1 MMNDLDFL
9 KLAFKEAKKAY
20 VKDKVPVGTLIV
32 INGEIIAKAHNKK
45 ESLKDQTLH
54 AEIEVIKKAC
64 KVLGRK
70 ILDDATIYITL
81 EPCLMCAGAILNARI
96 KKIVYGAKAP
106 KFGVLT
112 SLGNVFED
120 FKFNHELEVVGP
132 LMEDEVS
139 EIMKSFFKN
148 KR

>member
-20 VKDKVPVGTLIV
+20 VQDEVPVGALIV

-45 ESLKDQTLH
+45 ESLKDPTLH

-70 ILDDATIYITL
+70 ILDDATIYI
-81 EPCLMCAGAILNARI
+81 
-96 KKIVYGAKAP
+96 
-106 KFGVLT
+106 
-112 SLGNVFED
+112 
-120 FKFNHELEVVGP
+120 
-132 LMEDEVS
+132 
-139 EIMKSFFKN
+139 
-148 KR
+148 